1 MFVLAKSTIRI
12 SNHTFTIT
20 SDDDQQY
27 LDSITTKVENRVK
40 RLADE
45 MPNRNLVDVALFVAM
60 DYCDQ
65 YTKAKG
71 DGSDMRTQIKD
82 YLQESSF
89 LRKKLD
95 EATRENEKLKAEIE
109 TLRNRMSS
117 ENVPK
122 QAVEEIP
129 ERIGKA
135 EPSKPASLVKKDRA
149 ILQKEP
155 AVTPDEETEEETVFD
170 PVIPQVTESAENN
183 EIIPTE
189 EKDSAPVSGDF
200 ENDPFG
206 ESADAAA
213 EIMSFFEQNSLFDDE
228 D

>member
-1 MFVLAKSTIRI
+1 MFTLAKSKIKI
-12 SNHTFTIT
+12 SNRTIT
-20 SDDDQQY
+20 VIADDDQQY
-27 LDSITTKVENRVK
+27 LDSITAKVENRVK

-45 MPNRNLVDVALFVAM
+45 MPNRSLVDVALFVAM

-89 LRKKLD
+89 LRKKL
-95 EATRENEKLKAEIE
+95 EEVTRENEMLKAELDA
-109 TLRNRMSS
+109 LRDRISAR
-117 ENVPK
+117 NVPER
-122 QAVEEIP
+122 AVAQIP
-129 ERIGKA
+129 EKISKTK
-135 EPSKPASLVKKDRA
+135 STKPASLTK
-149 ILQKEP
+149 P
-155 AVTPDEETEEETVFD
+155 AKAVLEKAPVITEDEETEDEVMFEASEPEKAVT
-170 PVIPQVTESAENN
+170 IEKAQTPQKAEANA
-183 EIIPTE
+183 
-189 EKDSAPVSGDF
+189 APVSGDF

>member
-1 MFVLAKSTIRI
+1 MAKSTIRI

-71 DGSDMRTQIKD
+71 DGRDMRTQIKD

-95 EATRENEKLKAEIE
+95 EVTRENEKLKTEIE
-109 TLRNRMSS
+109 TLRNRMSAG
-117 ENVPK
+117 NVPK

-135 EPSKPASLVKKDRA
+135 KSSKPASLIKQDRA

-155 AVTPDEETEEETVFD
+155 VVTTDEETEDETMFDPFIPQTTDAAEYEEKTETV
-170 PVIPQVTESAENN
+170 SK
-183 EIIPTE
+183 E

-228 D
+228 E